1 MSERYELVAGLET
14 HVELSTATKIFCG
27 CTTRFGNAPNE
38 NCCPVCIGL
47 PGTLP
52 RINRQVVRYAVM
64 AGLATNCRINR
75 VSEMARKNYVY
86 PDLAKAYQISQADKP
101 LCEGGYIDLA
111 NGRRIRITRIHI
123 EEDAG
128 KLTHENGLTL
138 VDYNRGGVPLIEI
151 VTEPDF
157 RSAEEI
163 TEYLEKLQRIMKYIG
178 VSDCRMQE
186 GSLRCDVNVSV
197 HKSGEPLGIR
207 TEIKNMNSFTFIEK
221 AVRYES
227 ARQIAVLEAGGEIVQ
242 ETRRYDDAKD
252 VTESMRS
259 KEDAD
264 DYRYFP
270 EPDILPVLVQEDEV
284 EALKAALP
292 ELPDSREQR
301 YVERLGIPEK
311 DAALLT
317 KYRKVAEFF
326 EAASADV
333 TPKTVCNCILTQIFR
348 RLPTDGDKEAF
359 DIATTPAQLAAL
371 VRLVDEG
378 KLRMNLAKT
387 TLEQMLDSGKD
398 HKDLID
404 PALLQGLSEQQLL
417 DVCRE
422 ALSQNP
428 AAADDYRAGKEKAV
442 KALVGYVMK
451 ATRGTAPAQKAEELL
466 VEMMLKG

>member
-1 MSERYELVAGLET
+1 
-14 HVELSTATKIFCG
+14 
-27 CTTRFGNAPNE
+27 
-38 NCCPVCIGL
+38 
-47 PGTLP
+47 
-52 RINRQVVRYAVM
+52 
-64 AGLATNCRINR
+64 
-75 VSEMARKNYVY
+75 
-86 PDLAKAYQISQADKP
+86 
-101 LCEGGYIDLA
+101 
-111 NGRRIRITRIHI
+111 
-123 EEDAG
+123 
-128 KLTHENGLTL
+128 
-138 VDYNRGGVPLIEI
+138 
-151 VTEPDF
+151 
-157 RSAEEI
+157 
-163 TEYLEKLQRIMKYIG
+163 
-178 VSDCRMQE
+178 MQE

-301 YVERLGIPEK
+301 YVERLVIPEK

-398 HKDLID
+398 PKDLID
-404 PALLQGLSEQQLL
+404 PALLRGLSEQQLL

-466 VEMMLKG
+466 VEMILKG